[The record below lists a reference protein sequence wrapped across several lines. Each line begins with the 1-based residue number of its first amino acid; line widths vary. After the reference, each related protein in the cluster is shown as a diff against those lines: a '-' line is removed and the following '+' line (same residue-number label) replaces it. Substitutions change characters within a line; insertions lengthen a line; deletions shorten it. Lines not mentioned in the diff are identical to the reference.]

1 MLNDTTTGPWNPVNN
16 LNFSVKE
23 PTAPVAPPAP
33 VPLPAS
39 PCNARA
45 PAAPTPV
52 LAAVPPTPV
61 PVPVP
66 ANATVDPTQQSIIP
80 LGALNLEALP
90 KDMTVE
96 QLIQTR
102 KAASTPFITANG
114 APILCLMPPPP
125 PPTPGGS
132 EEGGKMTN
140 AAIAKLTATANQQ
153 IPQAPPDID
162 VVMDGGGNGFDYC
175 ESVPDPVVPPVTTQ
189 ACTMSPPQA
198 RAPRVSPVP
207 VTPLIIP
214 SGVSTLLSAMEQC
227 FYGLVSEP
235 VRLFHKQHQSAQ
247 ETKRILAATTP
258 VALEHSAKDIAAEVN
273 DKHAVTPKN
282 RRDVPRTAVCKV
294 A

>member
-1 MLNDTTTGPWNPVNN
+1 
-16 LNFSVKE
+16 
-23 PTAPVAPPAP
+23 
-33 VPLPAS
+33 
-39 PCNARA
+39 
-45 PAAPTPV
+45 
-52 LAAVPPTPV
+52 
-61 PVPVP
+61 
-66 ANATVDPTQQSIIP
+66 
-80 LGALNLEALP
+80 
-90 KDMTVE
+90 
-96 QLIQTR
+96 
-102 KAASTPFITANG
+102 
-114 APILCLMPPPP
+114 MPPPP